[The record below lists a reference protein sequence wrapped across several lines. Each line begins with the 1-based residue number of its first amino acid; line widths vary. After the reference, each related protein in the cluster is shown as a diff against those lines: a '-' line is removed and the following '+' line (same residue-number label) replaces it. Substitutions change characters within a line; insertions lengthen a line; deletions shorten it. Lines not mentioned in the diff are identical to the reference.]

1 MNNYKTKQQI
11 CNKLIKLSDSIKNG
25 KLIFTYDSEKDYFD
39 VIIYNKIN
47 IGMFATLVYVNK
59 PNIEETFER
68 IEEII
73 TFINNN

>member
-1 MNNYKTKQQI
+1 MNNYKTKRQI

-59 PNIEETFER
+59 PNIEETFKR

>member
-1 MNNYKTKQQI
+1 MSNYKTKQQI

-25 KLIFTYDSEKDYFD
+25 KLIFTYDSEKNYFD

-47 IGMFATLVYVNK
+47 IGMFATLVYINK

>member
-1 MNNYKTKQQI
+1 MSNYKTKQQI
-11 CNKLIKLSDSIKNG
+11 CNKLIRLSDSIKKG
-25 KLIFTYDSEKDYFD
+25 RLTFLYDSEKDYFD

-47 IGMFATLVYVNK
+47 IGMFATLVYINK

-68 IEEII
+68 IEEVI